1 MNTKNDS
8 PLEMANVA
16 LSGLHF
22 AVESFGMTDR
32 GKVRP
37 QNEDQFLIA
46 ALQKTLMVHETSL
59 SHGKFL
65 LGDNVGYLFVV
76 ADGMGGH
83 AAGEKASSLAVQSI
97 ERFVLKML
105 SWCYQVEFHSQE
117 ELSRELKQALE
128 HADARILREA
138 RDRPSLE
145 GMATTLTL
153 GYLSSTAMYIAHA
166 GDSRAYLL
174 RDGILQRITK
184 DHTVAA
190 EMGSRGII
198 STEEAEKSPFRH
210 CVTNALGGE
219 GLGVRPELHKVAVLS
234 KDVFLFCSDGLTNMV
249 SDKAIYE
256 TLNGRSS
263 CQDACRKLIQLALEK
278 GGKDNITAIV
288 AGFTAA

>member
-1 MNTKNDS
+1 MSNI
-8 PLEMANVA
+8 A

-46 ALQKTLMVHETSL
+46 ALQKTLMVNQTSL

-83 AAGEKASSLAVQSI
+83 AGGEKASSLAVQSI

-105 SWCYQVEFHSQE
+105 SWCYQIESHPQE
-117 ELSRELKQALE
+117 ELFRELKHALE
-128 HADARILREA
+128 QADARIVREA
-138 RDRPSLE
+138 RDRPNLE

-153 GYLSSTAMYIAHA
+153 GYLSSTTMYVAHA

-174 RDGILQRITK
+174 RDGTLHRITN

-190 EMGSRGII
+190 EMGSRGLI
-198 STEEAEKSPFRH
+198 SEEEAEKSPFRH

-219 GLGVRPELHKVAVLS
+219 GLGVRPELHKIPIVTE
-234 KDVFLFCSDGLTNMV
+234 DIFLFCSDGLTNMV
-249 SDKAIYE
+249 SEKEIHE
-256 TLNGRSS
+256 TLSQQRS
-263 CQDACRKLIQLALEK
+263 CIDACKTLIHQAIDK

-288 AGFTAA
+288 AGFTAV